1 MIRHTMEV
9 HLASRFWFLIAVA
22 SFAGCS
28 GGSDQEYFE
37 GVVYVDIEID
47 AHDPRISADLLY
59 WWFGSTVTWTLKDGN
74 YRLDYAD
81 SDRQSIWYR
90 VDENREYQLR
100 SCDDHI
106 TWTAGEEKIV
116 DIVSVRKLDETREIA
131 GYATYGLEVVSRT
144 ENGNESTA
152 RYWYAPELKVNPEW
166 ASENRALGFDE
177 IYRHIDSLIIGSEDE
192 NEVVSVKRFATRI
205 DVRSV
210 DESMLEIP
218 DMEIRPSSIETLLSI
233 PPCPM
238 PL

>member
-1 MIRHTMEV
+1 MIRHTIEV
-9 HLASRFWFLIAVA
+9 QSAWRLWLLLPVLW
-22 SFAGCS
+22 FAGCS

-47 AHDPRISADLLY
+47 AHDPRLSADLLY

-100 SCDDHI
+100 SCDEHI

-116 DIVSVRKLDETREIA
+116 DIVSVRKLDESRVIA
-131 GYATYGLEVVSRT
+131 GYTTYALEVVSRT
-144 ENGNESTA
+144 DGGNESTA
-152 RYWYAPELKVNPEW
+152 RYWYAPELKVNPDW
-166 ASENRALGFDE
+166 SSENRALGYDE

-210 DESMLEIP
+210 DESTLEIP
-218 DMEIRPSSIETLLSI
+218 EMEVRHSSIETLLSI